1 MKHVNVDCT
10 LRMRGNYIQIPDTI
24 TTNDELVEYICKCL
38 MENRVELKL
47 WDVEYDDIQTI
58 FDADTDEIIY
68 ETE

>member
-1 MKHVNVDCT
+1 
-10 LRMRGNYIQIPDTI
+10 
-24 TTNDELVEYICKCL
+24 